1 MKGRVIKNIA
11 DKFSVVA
18 GGVVYEN
25 CIARGNLK
33 QNGKVLVGDIVE
45 CEIVQDGLVIVKIE
59 KRKNEFI
66 RPPISNID
74 VMLIVISEVPSPD
87 FLLVD
92 KLVLNCKVKN
102 VTPIIVINKEDLIS
116 TTFVDSVREF
126 YKDSGIDVILV
137 SALTSFGKSQLLNLI
152 KGKVVCLVGQSAVG
166 KSSLLNMIFKINTKT
181 DEISKKSNRGK
192 NTTRHAQI
200 HFTKSDDLYLADT
213 AGFSKFDTLEIP
225 YNKIELYYDEFD
237 KYRDLCKYKPCSH
250 IFEKDCDCAV
260 KNALKTCN
268 INKNRYNNYKEI
280 YLIVKKN
287 WENRYE

>member
-25 CIARGNLK
+25 CMARGNLK

-92 KLVLNCKVKN
+92 KLILNCKVKN

-213 AGFSKFDTLEIP
+213 AGFSKFDALEIP